1 MRLHVNLI
9 PALAY
14 ALVMLFSNMAGMSGT
29 VENPSKKQQ
38 VFTLTSIHQGLNQQ
52 DNYVH
57 ISKNGQIILSN
68 GFGQGNLEWKIPYK
82 PEKSCVF
89 L

>member
-14 ALVMLFSNMAGMSGT
+14 ALVMMISHLTGMSG
-29 VENPSKKQQ
+29 EAEKSSNKQQ
-38 VFTLTSIHQGLNQQ
+38 VISTTHTYTGVNLH
-52 DNYVH
+52 DNCVFV
-57 ISKNGQIILSN
+57 SKNGQIILSN
-68 GFGQGNLEWKIPYK
+68 GYGSGNLQWVIPYT
-82 PEKSCVF
+82 